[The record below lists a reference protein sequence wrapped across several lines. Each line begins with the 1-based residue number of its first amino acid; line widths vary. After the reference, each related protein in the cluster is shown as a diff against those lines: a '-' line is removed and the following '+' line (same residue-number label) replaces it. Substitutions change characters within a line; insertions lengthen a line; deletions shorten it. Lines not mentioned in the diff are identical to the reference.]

1 MFTVLLLAG
10 IEKVVNLAI
19 ATDPITQAGLQPLSG
34 KVLRL
39 VMKEPALEFDT
50 IFNEQHL
57 RFEPVT
63 TPIFEP
69 KGDEG
74 ALGVA
79 KPDCPDCIVTVDNP
93 AHLLHMMGEPEGNLP
108 IEGDYKVLMQVK
120 QLMAGFDADII
131 GKLQPI
137 IGVPL
142 ASQLL
147 QWLDGIKQVVATPA
161 KQVFADIVEI
171 ADWQVKPN
179 GQGYDERDDLK
190 QQLLKLRADIE
201 REQARLDAIKAEQ
214 NALIQ
219 KDVSL
224 NDS

>member
-39 VMKEPALEFDT
+39 MMTEPAIEFDT
-50 IFNEQHL
+50 IFNDDHI

-63 TPIFEP
+63 VDVFEP
-69 KGDEG
+69 KGS
-74 ALGVA
+74 AVVS
-79 KPDCPDCIVTVDNP
+79 KPDCIVKVDNP
-93 AHLLHMMGEPEGNLP
+93 VHLLNLMGEPQGNLP

-142 ASQLL
+142 ASQLH

>member
-39 VMKEPALEFDT
+39 MMTEPAIEFDT
-50 IFNEQHL
+50 IFNDDHI

-63 TPIFEP
+63 VDVFEP
-69 KGDEG
+69 KGS
-74 ALGVA
+74 AVVS
-79 KPDCPDCIVTVDNP
+79 KPDCVVKVDNP
-93 AHLLHMMGEPEGNLP
+93 VHLLNLMGDPQGNLP

-120 QLMAGFDADII
+120 QLVAGFDPDII

-142 ASQLL
+142 ASQLH

>member
-39 VMKEPALEFDT
+39 VMAEPAIEFDT
-50 IFNEQHL
+50 IFNDDHI

-63 TPIFEP
+63 VDVFEP
-69 KGDEG
+69 KGS
-74 ALGVA
+74 AVVS
-79 KPDCPDCIVTVDNP
+79 KPDCVVKVDNP
-93 AHLLHMMGEPEGNLP
+93 VHLLNLMGEPQGNLP

-142 ASQLL
+142 ASQLH

>member
-39 VMKEPALEFDT
+39 MMAEPAIEFDT
-50 IFNEQHL
+50 IFNDDHI

-63 TPIFEP
+63 VDVFEP
-69 KGDEG
+69 KGS
-74 ALGVA
+74 AVVS
-79 KPDCPDCIVTVDNP
+79 KPDCIVTVDNP

-108 IEGDYKVLMQVK
+108 IKGDYKVLMQVK

-142 ASQLL
+142 ASQLH

>member
-39 VMKEPALEFDT
+39 VMAEPAIEFDT
-50 IFNEQHL
+50 IFNDDHI

-63 TPIFEP
+63 VDVFEP
-69 KGDEG
+69 KGS
-74 ALGVA
+74 AVVS
-79 KPDCPDCIVTVDNP
+79 KPDCIVKVDNP
-93 AHLLHMMGEPEGNLP
+93 VHLLNLMGDPQGNLP

-120 QLMAGFDADII
+120 QLVAGFDPDII

-142 ASQLL
+142 ASQLH
-147 QWLDGIKQVVATPA
+147 QWLDGVKQVVATPA

-214 NALIQ
+214 SALIQ

>member
-39 VMKEPALEFDT
+39 VMAEPAIEFDT
-50 IFNEQHL
+50 IFNDDHI

-63 TPIFEP
+63 VDVFEP
-69 KGDEG
+69 KGS
-74 ALGVA
+74 AVVS
-79 KPDCPDCIVTVDNP
+79 KPDCVVKVDNP
-93 AHLLHMMGEPEGNLP
+93 VHLLNLMGDPQGNLP

-142 ASQLL
+142 ASQLH

>member
-19 ATDPITQAGLQPLSG
+19 ATDPITQTGLQPLSG

-39 VMKEPALEFDT
+39 VMAEPAIEFDT
-50 IFNEQHL
+50 IFNDDHI

-63 TPIFEP
+63 VDVFEP
-69 KGDEG
+69 KGS
-74 ALGVA
+74 AVVS
-79 KPDCPDCIVTVDNP
+79 KPDCIVTVDNP

-108 IEGDYKVLMQVK
+108 IKGDYKVLMQVK

-142 ASQLL
+142 ASQLH

>member
-39 VMKEPALEFDT
+39 VMAEPAIEFDT
-50 IFNEQHL
+50 IFNDDHI

-63 TPIFEP
+63 VDVFEP
-69 KGDEG
+69 KGS
-74 ALGVA
+74 AVVS
-79 KPDCPDCIVTVDNP
+79 KPDCIVTVDNP

-108 IEGDYKVLMQVK
+108 IKGDYKVLMQVK

-142 ASQLL
+142 ASQLH

>member
-39 VMKEPALEFDT
+39 VMAEPAIEFDT
-50 IFNEQHL
+50 IFNDDHI

-63 TPIFEP
+63 VDVFEP
-69 KGDEG
+69 KGS
-74 ALGVA
+74 AVVS
-79 KPDCPDCIVTVDNP
+79 KPDCIVKVDNP
-93 AHLLHMMGEPEGNLP
+93 VHLLNLMGEPEGNLP
-108 IEGDYKVLMQVK
+108 IKGDYKVLMQVK

-142 ASQLL
+142 ASQLH

>member
-39 VMKEPALEFDT
+39 VMAEPAIEFDT
-50 IFNEQHL
+50 IFNDDHI

-63 TPIFEP
+63 VDVFEP
-69 KGDEG
+69 KGS
-74 ALGVA
+74 AVVS
-79 KPDCPDCIVTVDNP
+79 KPDCIVKVDNP
-93 AHLLHMMGEPEGNLP
+93 VHLLNLMGDPQGNLP

-142 ASQLL
+142 ASQLH
-147 QWLDGIKQVVATPA
+147 QWLDGVKQVVATPA

-201 REQARLDAIKAEQ
+201 REQARLDAIKQQQA
-214 NALIQ
+214 ALLQ
-219 KDVSL
+219 K
-224 NDS
+224 

>member
-1 MFTVLLLAG
+1 MFIVLLLAG
-10 IEKVVNLAI
+10 IEKVINLAI

-39 VMKEPALEFDT
+39 VMAEPAIEFDT
-50 IFNEQHL
+50 IFNDDHI

-63 TPIFEP
+63 VDVFEP
-69 KGDEG
+69 KGS
-74 ALGVA
+74 AVVS
-79 KPDCPDCIVTVDNP
+79 KPDCIVKVDNP
-93 AHLLHMMGEPEGNLP
+93 VHLLNLMGEPEGNLP
-108 IEGDYKVLMQVK
+108 IKGDYKVLMQVK

-142 ASQLL
+142 ASQLH
-147 QWLDGIKQVVATPA
+147 QWLDGVKQVVATPA

>member
-10 IEKVVNLAI
+10 IEKVINLAI

-39 VMKEPALEFDT
+39 MMTEPAIEFDT
-50 IFNEQHL
+50 IFNDDHI

-63 TPIFEP
+63 VDVFEP
-69 KGDEG
+69 KGS
-74 ALGVA
+74 AVVS
-79 KPDCPDCIVTVDNP
+79 KPDCIVTVDNP

-108 IEGDYKVLMQVK
+108 IKGDYKVLMQVK

-142 ASQLL
+142 ASQLH

>member
-39 VMKEPALEFDT
+39 VMAEPAIEFDT
-50 IFNEQHL
+50 IFNDDHI

-63 TPIFEP
+63 VDVFEP
-69 KGDEG
+69 KGS
-74 ALGVA
+74 AVVS
-79 KPDCPDCIVTVDNP
+79 KPDCIVKVDNP
-93 AHLLHMMGEPEGNLP
+93 VHLLNLMGDPQGNLP

-142 ASQLL
+142 ASQLH

>member
-34 KVLRL
+34 QVLRL
-39 VMKEPALEFDT
+39 VMAEPAIEFDT
-50 IFNEQHL
+50 IFNDDHI

-63 TPIFEP
+63 VDVFEP
-69 KGDEG
+69 KGSAVISE
-74 ALGVA
+74 
-79 KPDCPDCIVTVDNP
+79 PDCVVKVDNP
-93 AHLLHMMGEPEGNLP
+93 VHLLNLMGDPQGNLP

-142 ASQLL
+142 ASQLH

>member
-39 VMKEPALEFDT
+39 MMAEPAIEFDT
-50 IFNEQHL
+50 IFNDDHI

-63 TPIFEP
+63 VDVFEP
-69 KGDEG
+69 KGS
-74 ALGVA
+74 AVVS
-79 KPDCPDCIVTVDNP
+79 KPDCVVKVDNP
-93 AHLLHMMGEPEGNLP
+93 VHLLNLMGEPQGNLP

-142 ASQLL
+142 ASQLH

>member
-39 VMKEPALEFDT
+39 VMAEPAIEFDT
-50 IFNEQHL
+50 IFNDDHI

-63 TPIFEP
+63 VDVFEP
-69 KGDEG
+69 KGS
-74 ALGVA
+74 AVVS
-79 KPDCPDCIVTVDNP
+79 KPDCVVKVDNP
-93 AHLLHMMGEPEGNLP
+93 VHLLNLMGEPQGNLP

-120 QLMAGFDADII
+120 QLVAGFDPDII

-142 ASQLL
+142 ASQLH
-147 QWLDGIKQVVATPA
+147 QWLDGVKQVVATPA

-214 NALIQ
+214 SALIQ

>member
-39 VMKEPALEFDT
+39 MMTEPAIEFDT
-50 IFNEQHL
+50 IFNDDHI

-63 TPIFEP
+63 VDVFEP
-69 KGDEG
+69 KGS
-74 ALGVA
+74 AVVS
-79 KPDCPDCIVTVDNP
+79 KPDCIVTVDNP

-108 IEGDYKVLMQVK
+108 IKGDYKVLMQVK

-142 ASQLL
+142 ASQLH

>member
-39 VMKEPALEFDT
+39 MMAEPAIEFDT
-50 IFNEQHL
+50 IFNDDHI

-63 TPIFEP
+63 VDVFEP
-69 KGDEG
+69 KGS
-74 ALGVA
+74 AVVS
-79 KPDCPDCIVTVDNP
+79 KPDCIVTVDNP
-93 AHLLHMMGEPEGNLP
+93 VYLLNLMGEPQGNLP

-120 QLMAGFDADII
+120 QLVARFDPDII

-142 ASQLL
+142 ASQLH
-147 QWLDGIKQVVATPA
+147 QWLDGVKQVVATPA

-219 KDVSL
+219 KDV
-224 NDS
+224 

>member
-39 VMKEPALEFDT
+39 VMAEPAIEFDT
-50 IFNEQHL
+50 IFNDDHI
-57 RFEPVT
+57 RFEPMTVDV
-63 TPIFEP
+63 FEP
-69 KGDEG
+69 KGS
-74 ALGVA
+74 AVVS
-79 KPDCPDCIVTVDNP
+79 KPDCIVTVDNP

-108 IEGDYKVLMQVK
+108 IKGDYKVLMQVK

-142 ASQLL
+142 ASQLH

>member
-10 IEKVVNLAI
+10 IEKVINLVI
-19 ATDPITQAGLQPLSG
+19 TTDPITQAGLQPLSG

-39 VMKEPALEFDT
+39 VMAEPAIEFDT
-50 IFNEQHL
+50 IFNDDHI

-63 TPIFEP
+63 VDVFEP
-69 KGDEG
+69 KGS
-74 ALGVA
+74 AVVS
-79 KPDCPDCIVTVDNP
+79 KPDCIVTVDNP

-108 IEGDYKVLMQVK
+108 IKGDYKVLMQVK

-142 ASQLL
+142 ASQLH

>member
-39 VMKEPALEFDT
+39 MMTEPAIEFDT
-50 IFNEQHL
+50 IFNDDHI

-63 TPIFEP
+63 VDVFEL
-69 KGDEG
+69 KGS
-74 ALGVA
+74 AVVS
-79 KPDCPDCIVTVDNP
+79 KPDCIVKVDNP
-93 AHLLHMMGEPEGNLP
+93 VHLLNLMGEPQGNLP

-120 QLMAGFDADII
+120 QLVAGFDPDIV

-142 ASQLL
+142 ASQLH
-147 QWLDGIKQVVATPA
+147 QWLDGVKQVVATPA

-214 NALIQ
+214 SALIQ

>member
-19 ATDPITQAGLQPLSG
+19 ATDSITQAGLQPLSG

-39 VMKEPALEFDT
+39 VMAEPAIEFDT
-50 IFNEQHL
+50 IFNDDHI

-63 TPIFEP
+63 VDVFEP
-69 KGDEG
+69 KGS
-74 ALGVA
+74 AVVS
-79 KPDCPDCIVTVDNP
+79 KPDCVVTVDNP

-108 IEGDYKVLMQVK
+108 IKGDYKVLMQVK

-142 ASQLL
+142 ASQLH

>member
-10 IEKVVNLAI
+10 LEKVINTALVV
-19 ATDPITQAGLQPLSG
+19 DPITQAGLQSLSG

-39 VMKEPALEFDT
+39 VMAEPAIEFDT
-50 IFNEQHL
+50 IFNDDHI

-63 TPIFEP
+63 VDVFEP
-69 KGDEG
+69 KGS
-74 ALGVA
+74 AVVS
-79 KPDCPDCIVTVDNP
+79 KPDCIVKVDNP
-93 AHLLHMMGEPEGNLP
+93 VHLLNLMGEPQGNLP

-120 QLMAGFDADII
+120 QLVAAFDPDII
-131 GKLQPI
+131 GKLQPL
-137 IGVPL
+137 IGLPM
-142 ASQLL
+142 ASQLSNL
-147 QWLDGIKQVVATPA
+147 LANLKGTIAAPA
-161 KQVFADIVEI
+161 KEMFADIANI
-171 ADWQVKPN
+171 RDWKIN
-179 GQGYDERDDLK
+179 SANTDDNVSHELK

-214 NALIQ
+214 SALIQ

>member
-1 MFTVLLLAG
+1 MFIVLLLAG

-39 VMKEPALEFDT
+39 VMAEPAIEFDT
-50 IFNEQHL
+50 IFNDDHI

-63 TPIFEP
+63 VDVFEP
-69 KGDEG
+69 KGS
-74 ALGVA
+74 AVVS
-79 KPDCPDCIVTVDNP
+79 KPDCIVKVDNP
-93 AHLLHMMGEPEGNLP
+93 VHLLNLMGDPQGNLP

-142 ASQLL
+142 ASQLH

>member
-39 VMKEPALEFDT
+39 VMAEPAIEFDT
-50 IFNEQHL
+50 IFNDDHI

-63 TPIFEP
+63 VDVFEP
-69 KGDEG
+69 KGS
-74 ALGVA
+74 AVVS
-79 KPDCPDCIVTVDNP
+79 KPDCVVKVDNP
-93 AHLLHMMGEPEGNLP
+93 VHLLNLMGEPEGNLP
-108 IEGDYKVLMQVK
+108 IKGDYKVLMQVK

-142 ASQLL
+142 ASQLH

>member
-10 IEKVVNLAI
+10 LEKVINTALTV
-19 ATDPITQAGLQPLSG
+19 DPITQAGLQSLSG
-34 KVLRL
+34 KTMRL
-39 VMKEPALEFDT
+39 VMKEPPLEFDT
-50 IFNEQHL
+50 IFNDDHI

-63 TPIFEP
+63 VDVFEP
-69 KGDEG
+69 KGS
-74 ALGVA
+74 AVVS
-79 KPDCPDCIVTVDNP
+79 KPDCVVKVDNP
-93 AHLLHMMGEPEGNLP
+93 VHLLNLMGEPQGNLP

-120 QLMAGFDADII
+120 QLVAGFDPDII

-142 ASQLL
+142 ASQLH
-147 QWLDGIKQVVATPA
+147 QWLDGVKQVVATPA

-219 KDVSL
+219 KDV
-224 NDS
+224 

>member
-10 IEKVVNLAI
+10 LEKVINTALVV
-19 ATDPITQAGLQPLSG
+19 DPITQAGLQSLSG
-34 KVLRL
+34 KTMRL

-50 IFNEQHL
+50 IFNDDHI
-57 RFEPVT
+57 RFEPMTVDV
-63 TPIFEP
+63 FEP
-69 KGDEG
+69 KGS
-74 ALGVA
+74 AVVS
-79 KPDCPDCIVTVDNP
+79 KPDCIVTVDNP

-108 IEGDYKVLMQVK
+108 IKGDYKVLMQVK

-142 ASQLL
+142 ASQLH

>member
-39 VMKEPALEFDT
+39 VMAEPAIEFDT
-50 IFNEQHL
+50 IFNDDHI

-63 TPIFEP
+63 VDVFEP
-69 KGDEG
+69 KGS
-74 ALGVA
+74 AVVS
-79 KPDCPDCIVTVDNP
+79 KPDCIVTVDNP

-108 IEGDYKVLMQVK
+108 IKGDYKVLMQVK

-142 ASQLL
+142 ASQLH

-219 KDVSL
+219 KDV
-224 NDS
+224 

>member
-39 VMKEPALEFDT
+39 IMAEPAIEFDT
-50 IFNEQHL
+50 IFNDDHI

-63 TPIFEP
+63 VDVFEP
-69 KGDEG
+69 KGS
-74 ALGVA
+74 AVVS
-79 KPDCPDCIVTVDNP
+79 KPDCIVKVDNP
-93 AHLLHMMGEPEGNLP
+93 VHLLNLMGDPQGNLP

-142 ASQLL
+142 ASQLH
-147 QWLDGIKQVVATPA
+147 QWLDGVKQVVATPA

-219 KDVSL
+219 KDV
-224 NDS
+224 